1 MSWKKKEL
9 VETELP
15 FLGFY
20 DLNLCKGTRTPQET
34 HGVRAHRAVSHMHIS
49 REVTQRKERHPAS
62 ICLSQMLL
70 VLFSDN
76 TRQDVRECR

>member
-34 HGVRAHRAVSHMHIS
+34 HGVRAQGSFTHAHFQGSH
-49 REVTQRKERHPAS
+49 TKEGTSPRLYLPE
-62 ICLSQMLL
+62 
-70 VLFSDN
+70 SDVARTVFRQYK
-76 TRQDVRECR
+76 TRYA